1 MVGEF
6 FPKDDSRMLLAKDF
20 PTLNVDNMDKIII
33 GVSSEESRKLLL
45 ETILIENYSY
55 VVNIS

>member
-1 MVGEF
+1 
-6 FPKDDSRMLLAKDF
+6 MLLAKDF

-33 GVSSEESRKLLL
+33 GVLSEESGKLLL

>member
-6 FPKDDSRMLLAKDF
+6 FPKDDSRMLLTKDF

>member
-1 MVGEF
+1 MVWEL
-6 FPKDDSRMLLAKDF
+6 FPKDESRMLLAKDF

-33 GVSSEESRKLLL
+33 GVLSKESGKLLL
-45 ETILIENYSY
+45 ETLLIEKYSY

>member
-1 MVGEF
+1 
-6 FPKDDSRMLLAKDF
+6 MLLAKDF

-33 GVSSEESRKLLL
+33 GVLSEESGKLLL
-45 ETILIENYSY
+45 ETIIIENYSY

>member
-6 FPKDDSRMLLAKDF
+6 FPKDDLRMLLAKDF

-33 GVSSEESRKLLL
+33 GVLSEESGKLLL
-45 ETILIENYSY
+45 ETIIIENYSY
-55 VVNIS
+55 VVNIC

>member
-1 MVGEF
+1 MVGEP

-33 GVSSEESRKLLL
+33 GVLSKESGKLLL
-45 ETILIENYSY
+45 ETLLIEKYSY